1 MSDLSAQSIK
11 TSKLKLELR
20 NGGIDGQGKE

>member
-1 MSDLSAQSIK
+1 MSDSSAQSIK
-11 TSKLKLELR
+11 TLKLKLELR